1 MQAVPIGIRTIED
14 TSTFGFLN
22 VDDTAYI
29 AEMVLHGKGYF
40 FQDRNIDDY
49 QASTPSLRIGA

>member
-1 MQAVPIGIRTIED
+1 MQAFPTAIRTVED
-14 TSTFGFLN
+14 TPTFGFLN

-29 AEMVLHGKGYF
+29 AEMVLHEKGCF

-49 QASTPSLRIGA
+49 QTSLPV